1 MDAGPALSCSP
12 LNSLTDVNENPVA
25 CLATQ
30 VMCLIYFYSVD
41 MYVAP
46 HAGVVMCAAATA
58 AASRAAQEEEDLQA
72 SASGAV
78 ELDEF
83 GRDANMMKRQEAAER
98 RQRRM
103 QRLQQQAARQ
113 TSSQVGPCS
122 GSAAGRACVTRFAP
136 DDMQSMRML

>member
-1 MDAGPALSCSP
+1 M
-12 LNSLTDVNENPVA
+12 V
-25 CLATQ
+25 
-30 VMCLIYFYSVD
+30 
-41 MYVAP
+41 P
-46 HAGVVMCAAATA
+46 HTGVVMCAAATA

-98 RQRRM
+98 RQRRL

-113 TSSQVGPCS
+113 TGSQVGPRS
-122 GSAAGRACVTRFAP
+122 GSTAGHACVTCFAR
-136 DDMQSMRML
+136 DDMQSMPML

>member
-1 MDAGPALSCSP
+1 M
-12 LNSLTDVNENPVA
+12 V
-25 CLATQ
+25 
-30 VMCLIYFYSVD
+30 
-41 MYVAP
+41 P

-113 TSSQVGPCS
+113 TGSQVGPCS
-122 GSAAGRACVTRFAP
+122 NLAAGHACVTCYAP
-136 DDMQSMRML
+136 DGMQSMRVLQGLRFET

>member
-1 MDAGPALSCSP
+1 M
-12 LNSLTDVNENPVA
+12 A

-30 VMCLIYFYSVD
+30 AMCLIYFYSVEY
-41 MYVAP
+41 MYMVP

-58 AASRAAQEEEDLQA
+58 AASRAAHEEEDLQA

-113 TSSQVGPCS
+113 AGGQVGPRS
-122 GSAAGRACVTRFAP
+122 GSAAGRACMACAAP
-136 DDMQSMRML
+136 DDTHSMRTLQGPSFRTCSLKMAQQSSKQPA